1 MVTKKVRYKDSKG
14 KVYEYDIGA
23 KAENVEENATR
34 RFVSD
39 TEKEKWNGKIGT
51 DTQIEFTEA
60 TGRQN
65 INTKETLGTILGKVK
80 KFFTD
85 LKPHS
90 FYDLVQ
96 NATTAAV
103 DRAVSAAVAKNL
115 QDQIN
120 QQNTKIKILK
130 TVFVAD
136 SCVTDANNSGM
147 QPYPYRGTIWGNA
160 IIQQVDSLISQGYTV
175 LGGALVQGPLN
186 DGETGQSCG
195 MGYGIILQTGQYK
208 NVPARFT
215 VNSTGL
221 QTMRVIVMILYY

>member
-23 KAENVEENATR
+23 KAENVEEDVTR
-34 RFVSD
+34 RFASD
-39 TEKEKWNGKIGT
+39 AEKEKWNGKIGA

-60 TGRQN
+60 SDRQN
-65 INTKETLGTILGKVK
+65 INTKETIETILGKVK

-85 LKPHS
+85 LKPHA

-120 QQNTKIKILK
+120 AQNTNINNLSLSALK
-130 TVFVAD
+130 KRVHAGSASTVPVVLDLGHSYIVVVRAIGSVSNIPITWVGFAYCSKAD
-136 SCVTDANNSGM
+136 GSG
-147 QPYPYRGTIWGNA
+147 T
-160 IIQQVDSLISQGYTV
+160 
-175 LGGALVQGPLN
+175 
-186 DGETGQSCG
+186 
-195 MGYGIILQTGQYK
+195 GIIPWYT
-208 NVPARFT
+208 
-215 VNSTGL
+215 NSEGGTNITIAGNTL
-221 QTMRVIVMILYY
+221 MVYCGWSFEVIQIELN

>member
-23 KAENVEENATR
+23 KAENVEEDATR
-34 RFVSD
+34 RFASD

-65 INTKETLGTILGKVK
+65 INTKETIETILGKVK

-85 LKPHS
+85 LKPHA

-120 QQNTKIKILK
+120 AQNTNKVSYPTSGTFLCFFKTINSRVVLYVFLPIDNDKQYSLGSIKVWASGSEMGTQNTFSLVGK
-130 TVFVAD
+130 TD
-136 SCVTDANNSGM
+136 SGLCFESTNPDVIYYFETVMNA
-147 QPYPYRGTIWGNA
+147 NA
-160 IIQQVDSLISQGYTV
+160 IPGTADISIY
-175 LGGALVQGPLN
+175 
-186 DGETGQSCG
+186 
-195 MGYGIILQTGQYK
+195 
-208 NVPARFT
+208 
-215 VNSTGL
+215 
-221 QTMRVIVMILYY
+221 